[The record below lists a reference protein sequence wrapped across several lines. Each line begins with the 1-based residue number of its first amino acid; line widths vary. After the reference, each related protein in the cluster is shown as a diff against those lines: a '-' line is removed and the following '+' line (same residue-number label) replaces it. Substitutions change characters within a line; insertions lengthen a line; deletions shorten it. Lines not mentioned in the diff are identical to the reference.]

1 MEKQFNCPA
10 CNQGINE
17 EYHFCPYCG
26 EPITKLSKEVGRR
39 QDALAQLKLLA
50 YLIDNVQDEKTLN
63 LLENLINK
71 CKKTL
76 K

>member
-1 MEKQFNCPA
+1 MENQFKCPKCA
-10 CNQGINE
+10 KEIST

-26 EPITKLSKEVGRR
+26 ESITKLSKEVGRR

-63 LLENLINK
+63 LLENLTNK
-71 CKKTL
+71 CKDSL